1 MEGGAMGQHAMP
13 KHVKKYLEDKGI
25 AESDLSQEALETFGT
40 LSGGEIA
47 LLRKLGDS
55 LKNVDPAVV
64 AKVH

>member
-1 MEGGAMGQHAMP
+1 MSPPTEMP
-13 KHVKKYLEDKGI
+13 NHVKKYLEDQGI
-25 AESDLSQEALETFGT
+25 EESQLSEEALETFAT

-47 LLRKLGDS
+47 LLRKLDQS

>member
-1 MEGGAMGQHAMP
+1 MSAPTEMP
-13 KHVKKYLEDKGI
+13 NHVKKYLEDKGI
-25 AESDLSQEALETFGT
+25 AESDLTDEARETFAT

-55 LKNVDPAVV
+55 LKDVDPAVI

>member
-1 MEGGAMGQHAMP
+1 MAHEMP
-13 KHVKKYLEDKGI
+13 NHVKKYLEDKGI
-25 AESDLSQEALETFGT
+25 AESDLDEEALETFAT

-55 LKNVDPAVV
+55 LKNVEPDVV

>member
-1 MEGGAMGQHAMP
+1 MGHELP
-13 KHVKKYLEDKGI
+13 NHVKKYLEDQQI
-25 AESDLSQEALETFGT
+25 EETDLDDEALATFAT

-55 LKNVDPAVV
+55 LKNVNPDVV